1 LSVPDEGYSEIGD
14 LSTVKKLLKFKV
26 NPNARDESGMSALT
40 KACDGIKHVVF
51 MFEIKIKSK
60 H

>member
-1 LSVPDEGYSEIGD
+1 
-14 LSTVKKLLKFKV
+14 
-26 NPNARDESGMSALT
+26 MSALT

-60 H
+60 HWTF